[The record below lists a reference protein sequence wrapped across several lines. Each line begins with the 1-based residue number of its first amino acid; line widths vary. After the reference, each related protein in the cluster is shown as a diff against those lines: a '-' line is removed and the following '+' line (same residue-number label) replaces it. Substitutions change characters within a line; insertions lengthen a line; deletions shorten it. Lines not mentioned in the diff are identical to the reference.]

1 MMIEFDEYKVKLN
14 GLKPKLDELAA
25 SLGIGTLF
33 LPLMLMPRS
42 RAICRFIQFTSR
54 HIFCSPARSSRSVGL
69 CVL

>member
-1 MMIEFDEYKVKLN
+1 MGAIYRR
-14 GLKPKLDELAA
+14 ELGSFFNSA
-25 SLGIGTLF
+25 IGTLF

-42 RAICRFIQFTSR
+42 SAICRFIQFTSR